1 MTQQWYSSLTICL
14 MIRWISSNTFS
25 SLQIIQSESH
35 PNMVNQGPG
44 TKSASGKEGLSV
56 YGLFHRFAYTPQGKS
71 KLKQIFFR
79 PSLDNALIRQ
89 RHDFIGVFSR
99 PDNMAALEK
108 ITKALKHIKNLRP
121 VMINLRKGISTGS
134 AKMTGFKATVWA
146 SLLAV
151 GGHPSCCN
159 MTLLTPLA
167 SLHST
172 RLISMMLFER
182 SRVPTSCLCG
192 QR

>member
-1 MTQQWYSSLTICL
+1 

-35 PNMVNQGPG
+35 PNMFNQGPS

-56 YGLFHRFAYTPQGKS
+56 YGLFHRFAYTPQGKL

-79 PSLDNALIRQ
+79 PSLDIALIRQ
-89 RHDFIGVFSR
+89 RYDFIGVFSQ

-108 ITKALKHIKNLRP
+108 ITKGLKHVKNIRP

-151 GGHPSCCN
+151 SGLTYCN
-159 MTLLTPLA
+159 VSLLTPRS

-172 RLISMMLFER
+172 QLISTTRFER
-182 SRVPTSCLCG
+182 FQAPTSCPYG